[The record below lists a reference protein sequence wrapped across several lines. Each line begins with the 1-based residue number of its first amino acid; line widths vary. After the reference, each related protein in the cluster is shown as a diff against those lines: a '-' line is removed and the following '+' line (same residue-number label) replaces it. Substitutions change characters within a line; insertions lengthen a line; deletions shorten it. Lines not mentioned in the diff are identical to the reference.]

1 MSDARILIVD
11 DHEDNL
17 FALESTLAP
26 LGCRMERASSG
37 DQALKAVLRGGLQL
51 VLLDVVMPQVSGLDV
66 VRYMNRLEQTQ
77 DIPVV
82 LLTGLGHDIGLAA
95 TAYDLG
101 VADFIVKPIDPWL
114 LRTKVRYLLRVQER
128 LRCLEGQL
136 LALRSDAAAQH
147 EHHVPEQRPRARRP
161 RRPEETPT

>member
-77 DIPVV
+77 DIPVI
-82 LLTGLGHDIGLAA
+82 LLTGLGHDIGLAV
-95 TAYDLG
+95 TAHDLG

-128 LRCLEGQL
+128 LRHLEGQL
-136 LALRSDAAAQH
+136 LALRSDTAAQH
-147 EHHVPEQRPRARRP
+147 EHHVPEQRPRVCRP